1 MPSSARTASN
11 TQRASERGVCVSGL
25 VRGLAQRTQVAVLF
39 PARGLLLRLGL
50 RGRACSGCCCL
61 SLLFL
66 RRHLILLDRRVR
78 CPGSMLSGNRCCR
91 GLPSSLLVFPAG
103 EKREVRRPH
112 RCLLLAEKTLLAGGT
127 RARETRPRLV
137 ELGRCRCLLEQR
149 QRAGAESSANRPGAA
164 GGSTGGWS
172 SVVGEAVRTGGQ
184 LRNVSGPRVAFE
196 RRPPFARWT
205 TLVTSRR
212 KTRQE

>member
-1 MPSSARTASN
+1 LRPSARTPSN
-11 TQRASERGVCVSGL
+11 TQRASVRGVCVSGL
-25 VRGLAQRTQVAVLF
+25 VRGLAQRTHVGVLF
-39 PARGLLLRLGL
+39 PARGLLRLGL

-66 RRHLILLDRRVR
+66 RRHLILLDRRGR

-91 GLPSSLLVFPAG
+91 GRTSLLLVFPAG
-103 EKREVRRPH
+103 EKREVRRTY
-112 RCLLLAEKTLLAGGT
+112 RCLLLAEKTLLAGRT
-127 RARETRPRLV
+127 RTRETGPRLV

-172 SVVGEAVRTGGQ
+172 SVVGEAERTGGQ
-184 LRNVSGPRVAFE
+184 LRNVSGPRMAFE
-196 RRPPFARWT
+196 RRPRLPD
-205 TLVTSRR
+205 
-212 KTRQE
+212 